1 MIKCYIQFT
10 PDKGAYK
17 VKKNNYLSIRN
28 KSVVKANELIQR
40 SRFSLS
46 LQQQKIV
53 LYIIAQIKET
63 DEDFKLYD
71 FDIREFCATCGI
83 DYGSGNN
90 YAEIKQQV
98 QEIRDK
104 SLWVPLPDGR
114 ETTVSWIKKPYIN
127 PKSGTIQ
134 ISLDEDMK
142 PYLLQLKNN
151 FTKYELVYTL
161 YFKSKYTIRLY
172 ELVKSIHYNE
182 LETYE
187 RIYKT
192 EELKKLLDAEIYTTY
207 QHFREKVLEKA
218 IAEINEHSDK
228 IITYTPLKNCRT
240 YDRIKITVSSK
251 SIEETLRI
259 RTAIDREMNYNS
271 DQCSIFDD

>member
-1 MIKCYIQFT
+1 MKR
-10 PDKGAYK
+10 
-17 VKKNNYLSIRN
+17 NNYLSIRN

-46 LQQQKIV
+46 LQQQKII
-53 LYIIAQIKET
+53 LYLIAQIKET
-63 DEDFKLYD
+63 DEDFQFYD
-71 FDIREFCATCGI
+71 FDIREFCATCGL
-83 DYGSGNN
+83 DFDSGNN

-98 QEIRDK
+98 QDIRDK
-104 SLWVPLPDGR
+104 SIWITTPDGS
-114 ETTVSWIKKPYIN
+114 ETTVSWIEKARIN
-127 PKSGTIQ
+127 KGNGTIQ
-134 ISLDEDMK
+134 IRLDNDMK
-142 PYLLQLKNN
+142 PYLLQLKSN

-161 YFKSKYTIRLY
+161 YFRSKYTIRLY

-187 RIYKT
+187 RTYKI
-192 EELKKLLDAEIYTTY
+192 EELKKLLGAEIYTTY

-228 IITYTPLKNCRT
+228 IVTYTPLKNCRT